1 MLIEAT
7 SDLEVLTERNQSVK
21 DMLEANRKES
31 DKAIRE
37 HEETSKAAKRLIEE
51 CQSIIS
57 DSGLT
62 PEEHAFLGALPE
74 GQSEEDLETEI
85 ESEKARLE
93 LLHQGNP
100 NLIKEYESRQKQI
113 EKLEDSI
120 AKDIEKLAYIEHAI
134 TEIRGKWEPE
144 LDALIKSIS
153 EAFSESFEQI
163 GCAGE
168 VGVHKD
174 EDFDQWSIQIQVKFR
189 FASPNHW
196 IIQRSSLMT
205 AKM

>member
-1 MLIEAT
+1 MLIEAN
-7 SDLEVLTERNQSVK
+7 SDLETLTGRNQSVK
-21 DMLEANRKES
+21 DMLEAKRKEVDS
-31 DKAIRE
+31 AVRD

-51 CQSIIS
+51 CQGIIS

-74 GQSEEDLETEI
+74 GQSEEDLEGEI

-93 LLHQGNP
+93 LLHHGNP
-100 NLIKEYESRQKQI
+100 NVIKEFESRQKQI

-120 AKDIEKLAYIEHAI
+120 AKDTEKLGDIEYAI
-134 TEIRGKWEPE
+134 TEIRGKWEPG
-144 LDALIKSIS
+144 LDALVKSIS

-189 FASPNHW
+189 FVGPND
-196 IIQRSSLMT
+196 
-205 AKM
+205 